1 MGKWGLAAGAV
12 AAALVMN
19 GCSVIPGLGAQSG
32 PQACLAIAGPLQ
44 ELSQQAPDIQTA
56 TQDPLA
62 AAKALDSVMATL
74 TQARAKVTNEA
85 VGNALDDVTGSI
97 EAMSTELEASEGD
110 ITKLD
115 AKKLTQAQQ
124 DLQSGLTALAQAC
137 QP

>member
-1 MGKWGLAAGAV
+1 M
-12 AAALVMN
+12 
-19 GCSVIPGLGAQSG
+19 
-32 PQACLAIAGPLQ
+32 
-44 ELSQQAPDIQTA
+44 
-56 TQDPLA
+56 
-62 AAKALDSVMATL
+62 
-74 TQARAKVTNEA
+74 TNEA